1 MAIKVVQNVNRI
13 TANVSTATTSN
24 PIALKSG
31 YLRVSTGS
39 TSIYVETGAPS
50 ASGGNPIVT
59 INSFQICPFGNEVL
73 KERIAR
79 QKIAG
84 IATGTSTIVSFSEN
98 AGNPFLVGD
107 YVTIQNAQPAGI
119 NTEHKLVTEVFNDS
133 IVILHDSSS
142 IVGVIT
148 TTNANIARSV
158 KVSVLATSGSQDVS
172 ITEIVQ
178 LVTE

>member
-13 TANVSTATTSN
+13 TATAGAATTSN

-31 YLRVSTGS
+31 YLRISTGL
-39 TSIYVETGAPS
+39 TSIYVETGGDPVA
-50 ASGGNPIVT
+50 T
-59 INSFQICPFGNEVL
+59 INSFQISPYGNEVI

-79 QKIAG
+79 QKVAG
-84 IATGTSTIVSFSEN
+84 ITTGTTTVVSFDEN

-107 YVTIQNAQPAGI
+107 YVTIQNAQPVGI
-119 NTEHKLVTEVFNDS
+119 NTEHKLVTIVNNDS
-133 IVILHDSSS
+133 VTISYNSSS

-148 TTNANIARSV
+148 TTNASIARSV
-158 KVSVLATSGSQDVS
+158 KVSTLASDGTQNVS

>member
-1 MAIKVVQNVNRI
+1 MAIKVVQKVNRI

-31 YLRVSTGS
+31 YLRVSTGL
-39 TSIYVETGAPS
+39 TSVYVDTGGDPVA
-50 ASGGNPIVT
+50 T
-59 INSFQICPFGNEVL
+59 INSFQIGPYGNEVL

-84 IATGTSTIVSFSEN
+84 ITTGTTTIVSFSEN

-119 NTEHKLVTEVFNDS
+119 NTEHKLVTQVLNDS
-133 IVILHDSSS
+133 LTISHNSSS

-158 KVSVLATSGSQDVS
+158 KVSVLAASGTQDVS

>member
-13 TANVSTATTSN
+13 TATAGAATTSN

-31 YLRVSTGS
+31 YLRVSTGL
-39 TSIYVETGAPS
+39 TSVYVETGGVPVAT
-50 ASGGNPIVT
+50 V
-59 INSFQICPFGNEVL
+59 NSFQISPYGNEVL

-79 QKIAG
+79 QRIAG
-84 IATGTSTIVSFSEN
+84 ITTGTSTVISFDEN
-98 AGNPFLVGD
+98 ASNPFLLGD

-119 NTEHKLVTEVFNDS
+119 NTEHKLITAISDESVTIS
-133 IVILHDSSS
+133 HDSSS

-148 TTNANIARSV
+148 VTNANLARSV
-158 KVSVLATSGSQDVS
+158 KVSVLASESTQNVS

>member
-13 TANVSTATTSN
+13 TATAGAATTSN

-31 YLRVSTGS
+31 YLRVSTGL
-39 TSIYVETGAPS
+39 TSVYVEIGSEPVAT
-50 ASGGNPIVT
+50 T
-59 INSFQICPFGNEVL
+59 NSFNICPYGNEVL

-79 QKIAG
+79 QRIAG
-84 IATGTSTIVSFSEN
+84 ITTGTSTVITFDEN
-98 AGNPFLVGD
+98 ASNPFLLGD

-119 NTEHKLVTEVFNDS
+119 NTEHKLITAITDGSVTIS
-133 IVILHDSSS
+133 HDSSS

-148 TTNANIARSV
+148 VTNANLARSV
-158 KVSVLATSGSQDVS
+158 KVSAITSSGSENIS

>member
-24 PIALKSG
+24 PIALRSG
-31 YLRVSTGS
+31 YLRVSTGL
-39 TSIYVETGAPS
+39 TSIYVETGGDPVAT
-50 ASGGNPIVT
+50 V
-59 INSFQICPFGNEVL
+59 NSFQISPYGNEVL
-73 KERIAR
+73 KERLAR

-84 IATGTSTIVSFSEN
+84 ITTGTSTIVSFDDN

-107 YVTIQNAQPAGI
+107 YVTIQNAQPTGI
-119 NTEHKLVTEVFNDS
+119 NTEHKLVTSVSNDS
-133 IVILHDSSS
+133 VTISHNSSS

-148 TTNANIARSV
+148 TTNANLARSV
-158 KVSVLATSGSQDVS
+158 RVSVIAASASQDVS

>member
-1 MAIKVVQNVNRI
+1 MAIKVVQKVNRI

-31 YLRVSTGS
+31 YLRVSTGL
-39 TSIYVETGAPS
+39 TSVYIEIGSEPVAT
-50 ASGGNPIVT
+50 T
-59 INSFQICPFGNEVL
+59 NSFQISPYGNEVL

-84 IATGTSTIVSFSEN
+84 ITTGTTTIVSFSEN

-119 NTEHKLVTEVFNDS
+119 NTEHKLVTQVLNDS
-133 IVILHDSSS
+133 LTISHNSSS

-158 KVSVLATSGSQDVS
+158 KVSVLAASGTQDVS

>member
-1 MAIKVVQNVNRI
+1 MAIKVVQKVNRI
-13 TANVSTATTSN
+13 TANVSTDTTSN

-31 YLRVSTGS
+31 YLRVSTGL
-39 TSIYVETGAPS
+39 TSVYVEIDSEPVAT
-50 ASGGNPIVT
+50 V
-59 INSFQICPFGNEVL
+59 NSFQIGPYGNEVL

-84 IATGTSTIVSFSEN
+84 ITTGTTTIVSFSEN

-119 NTEHKLVTEVFNDS
+119 NTEHKLVTQVLNDS
-133 IVILHDSSS
+133 LTISHNSSS

-158 KVSVLATSGSQDVS
+158 KVSVLAASGTQDVS

>member
-13 TANVSTATTSN
+13 TATVSAATTSN

-31 YLRVSTGS
+31 YLRVSTGL
-39 TSIYVETGAPS
+39 TSVYVEIGSEPVAT
-50 ASGGNPIVT
+50 T
-59 INSFQICPFGNEVL
+59 NSFQISPYGNEVL

-84 IATGTSTIVSFSEN
+84 ITTGTSTIVSFSEN

-107 YVTIQNAQPAGI
+107 YVTIQNAEPAGI
-119 NTEHKLVTEVFNDS
+119 NTEHKLITQVFNDS
-133 IVILHDSSS
+133 VTILHNSSS
-142 IVGVIT
+142 ITGVIT

-158 KVSVLATSGSQDVS
+158 KVSALAASDTQNVS

>member
-13 TANVSTATTSN
+13 TATVGSAVTSN

-39 TSIYVETGAPS
+39 TSVYIETGETPVAT
-50 ASGGNPIVT
+50 V
-59 INSFQICPFGNEVL
+59 NSFNLGPFGNEVL

-79 QKIAG
+79 QRIVG
-84 IATGTSTIVSFSEN
+84 IATGTSTVVLFDNN

-107 YVTIQNAQPAGI
+107 YASIEGVTTAGI
-119 NTEHKLVTEVFNDS
+119 NTEHKEVTDVYNDS
-133 IVILHDSSS
+133 LVLDYDTSS
-142 IVGVIT
+142 VTGVIT
-148 TTNANIARSV
+148 ATNASIARSV
-158 KVSVLATSGSQDVS
+158 KVSVLSASGDQPVS

>member
-1 MAIKVVQNVNRI
+1 MAIKVVQKVNRI

-31 YLRVSTGS
+31 YLRVSTGL
-39 TSIYVETGAPS
+39 TSVYVEIDSEPVAT
-50 ASGGNPIVT
+50 T
-59 INSFQICPFGNEVL
+59 NSFQIGPYGNEVL

-84 IATGTSTIVSFSEN
+84 ITTGTSTIVSFSEN

-107 YVTIQNAQPAGI
+107 YVTIQNAEPAGI
-119 NTEHKLVTEVFNDS
+119 NTEHKLITQVFNDS
-133 IVILHDSSS
+133 VTISHDSSS

-158 KVSVLATSGSQDVS
+158 KVSVLAASGTQDVS

>member
-1 MAIKVVQNVNRI
+1 MAIKVVQKVNRI

-31 YLRVSTGS
+31 YLRVSTGL
-39 TSIYVETGAPS
+39 TSVYVEIDSEPAAT
-50 ASGGNPIVT
+50 V
-59 INSFQICPFGNEVL
+59 NSFQIGPYGNEVL

-84 IATGTSTIVSFSEN
+84 ITTGTTTIVSFSEN

-107 YVTIQNAQPAGI
+107 YVTIQNAEPAGI
-119 NTEHKLVTEVFNDS
+119 NTEHKLVTQVLNDS
-133 IVILHDSSS
+133 LTISHNSSS

-158 KVSVLATSGSQDVS
+158 KVSVLSASGTQDVS

>member
-1 MAIKVVQNVNRI
+1 MAIKVVQKVNRI

-39 TSIYVETGAPS
+39 TSIYVEIDSEPVA
-50 ASGGNPIVT
+50 N
-59 INSFQICPFGNEVL
+59 INSFQIGPFGNEVL

-84 IATGTSTIVSFSEN
+84 ITTGTTTTVSFSEN

-119 NTEHKLVTEVFNDS
+119 NTEHKLVTQVLNDS
-133 IVILHDSSS
+133 LTISHNSSS

-158 KVSVLATSGSQDVS
+158 KVSVLAADGPQNVS

>member
-1 MAIKVVQNVNRI
+1 MAIKVVQKVNRI

-31 YLRVSTGS
+31 YLRVSTGL
-39 TSIYVETGAPS
+39 TSVYVEIDSEPVAT
-50 ASGGNPIVT
+50 T
-59 INSFQICPFGNEVL
+59 NSFQIGPYGNEVL
-73 KERIAR
+73 KERLAR

-84 IATGTSTIVSFSEN
+84 ITTGTSTIVSFSEN

-107 YVTIQNAQPAGI
+107 YVTIQNAEPAGI
-119 NTEHKLVTEVFNDS
+119 NTEHKLVTQVLNDS
-133 IVILHDSSS
+133 LTISHNSSS

-158 KVSVLATSGSQDVS
+158 KVSVLAADGPQNVS

>member
-1 MAIKVVQNVNRI
+1 MAIKVVQKVNRI

-31 YLRVSTGS
+31 YLRVSTGL
-39 TSIYVETGAPS
+39 TSVYVEIDSEPVAT
-50 ASGGNPIVT
+50 T
-59 INSFQICPFGNEVL
+59 NSFQLTPYGNEVL

-84 IATGTSTIVSFSEN
+84 ITTGTTTTVSFSEN

-119 NTEHKLVTEVFNDS
+119 NTEHKLVTQVLNDS
-133 IVILHDSSS
+133 LTISHNSSS

-158 KVSVLATSGSQDVS
+158 KVSVLAASGTQDVS

>member
-1 MAIKVVQNVNRI
+1 MAIKVVQKVNRI

-31 YLRVSTGS
+31 YLRVSTGL
-39 TSIYVETGAPS
+39 TSVYVETGETPVAT
-50 ASGGNPIVT
+50 V
-59 INSFQICPFGNEVL
+59 NSFNLGPYANEVL

-79 QKIAG
+79 QRIVG
-84 IATGTSTIVSFSEN
+84 ITTGTSTIVSFSEN

-119 NTEHKLVTEVFNDS
+119 NTEHKLVTQVLNDS
-133 IVILHDSSS
+133 LTISHNSSS

-158 KVSVLATSGSQDVS
+158 KVSVLAASGTQDVS

>member
-1 MAIKVVQNVNRI
+1 MAIKVVQKVNRI

-31 YLRVSTGS
+31 YLRVSTGL
-39 TSIYVETGAPS
+39 TSVYVEIGSEPVAT
-50 ASGGNPIVT
+50 T
-59 INSFQICPFGNEVL
+59 NSFQIGPYGNEVL
-73 KERIAR
+73 KERLAR

-84 IATGTSTIVSFSEN
+84 ITTGTTTIVSFSEN

-119 NTEHKLVTEVFNDS
+119 NTEHKLVTQVLNDS
-133 IVILHDSSS
+133 LTISHNSSS

-158 KVSVLATSGSQDVS
+158 KVSVLAAETSQNVS

>member
-13 TANVSTATTSN
+13 TATAGAATTSN

-31 YLRVSTGS
+31 YLRVSTGL
-39 TSIYVETGAPS
+39 TSVYVEIGSEPLAT
-50 ASGGNPIVT
+50 T
-59 INSFQICPFGNEVL
+59 NSFQISPYGNEVL

-79 QKIAG
+79 QRIAG
-84 IATGTSTIVSFSEN
+84 ITTGTSTVILFDEN
-98 AGNPFLVGD
+98 ASNPFLLGD

-119 NTEHKLVTEVFNDS
+119 NTEHKVITAISNDS
-133 IVILHDSSS
+133 VTISHNSSS

-148 TTNANIARSV
+148 VTNANLARSV
-158 KVSVLATSGSQDVS
+158 KVSALAAESTQNVS

>member
-13 TANVSTATTSN
+13 TATVGSAVTSN

-31 YLRVSTGS
+31 YLRVSTGL
-39 TSIYVETGAPS
+39 TSVYVETGETP
-50 ASGGNPIVT
+50 VT
-59 INSFQICPFGNEVL
+59 VNSFHLGTYGNEVL

-79 QKIAG
+79 QRIVG
-84 IATGTSTIVSFSEN
+84 ITTGSSTVVLFDNN

-107 YVTIQNAQPAGI
+107 YASIEGVTTAGI
-119 NTEHKLVTEVFNDS
+119 NTEHKEVTAVYNDS
-133 IVILHDSSS
+133 LVLNHNTSS
-142 IVGVIT
+142 VTGVIT
-148 TTNANIARSV
+148 ATGASIARSV
-158 KVSVLATSGSQDVS
+158 KVSVLAASGSQDVS

>member
-1 MAIKVVQNVNRI
+1 MAIKVVQKVNRVI
-13 TANVSTATTSN
+13 ANVSTATTSN

-31 YLRVSTGS
+31 YLRVSTGL
-39 TSIYVETGAPS
+39 TSVYVEIDSEPVAT
-50 ASGGNPIVT
+50 T
-59 INSFQICPFGNEVL
+59 NSFQIGPYGNEVL

-84 IATGTSTIVSFSEN
+84 ITTGTSTIVSFSEN

-107 YVTIQNAQPAGI
+107 YVTIQNAEPSGI
-119 NTEHKLVTEVFNDS
+119 NTEHKLVTGITDGSVTISHN
-133 IVILHDSSS
+133 SSS

-148 TTNANIARSV
+148 TTNANLARSV
-158 KVSVLATSGSQDVS
+158 KVSVISASASQDVS

>member
-31 YLRVSTGS
+31 YLRVSTGL
-39 TSIYVETGAPS
+39 TSIYVEIGSDPVAT
-50 ASGGNPIVT
+50 T
-59 INSFQICPFGNEVL
+59 NSFQISPYGNEVL

-84 IATGTSTIVSFSEN
+84 ITTGTSTVILFDDN

-119 NTEHKLVTEVFNDS
+119 NTEHRLITATSNDS
-133 IVILHDSSS
+133 ITISSNSSS

-158 KVSVLATSGSQDVS
+158 KVSVLAASDTQNVS

>member
-1 MAIKVVQNVNRI
+1 MAIKIVQNVNRI

-31 YLRVSTGS
+31 YLRVSTGL
-39 TSIYVETGAPS
+39 TSVYVEIDSEPVAT
-50 ASGGNPIVT
+50 T
-59 INSFQICPFGNEVL
+59 NSFQIGPYGNEVL
-73 KERIAR
+73 KERLAR

-84 IATGTSTIVSFSEN
+84 ITTGTTTIVSFSEN

-119 NTEHKLVTEVFNDS
+119 NTEHKLVTQVLNDS
-133 IVILHDSSS
+133 LTISHNSSS

-158 KVSVLATSGSQDVS
+158 KVSVLAADGSQNVS

>member
-31 YLRVSTGS
+31 YLRVSTGL
-39 TSIYVETGAPS
+39 TSVYVEIDSEPVAT
-50 ASGGNPIVT
+50 T
-59 INSFQICPFGNEVL
+59 NSFQIGPYGNEVL
-73 KERIAR
+73 KERLAR

-84 IATGTSTIVSFSEN
+84 ITTGTSTIVSFSEN

-119 NTEHKLVTEVFNDS
+119 NTEHKLVTQVLNDS
-133 IVILHDSSS
+133 LTISHNSSS

-158 KVSVLATSGSQDVS
+158 KVSVLAASGTQDVS

>member
-13 TANVSTATTSN
+13 TATVGSAVTSN

-31 YLRVSTGS
+31 YLRVSTGL
-39 TSIYVETGAPS
+39 TSVYVETGGTPEAT
-50 ASGGNPIVT
+50 VD
-59 INSFQICPFGNEVL
+59 SFHLGTYGNEVL

-79 QKIAG
+79 QRIVG
-84 IATGTSTIVSFSEN
+84 ITTGASTVVLFDNN

-107 YVTIQNAQPAGI
+107 YASIEGVTTAGI
-119 NTEHKLVTEVFNDS
+119 NTEHKEVTAVYNDSLILDYDTSSVTEM
-133 IVILHDSSS
+133 
-142 IVGVIT
+142 IT
-148 TTNANIARSV
+148 TIGASIARSV
-158 KVSVLATSGSQDVS
+158 KVSVLAATGEQPVS

>member
-1 MAIKVVQNVNRI
+1 MAIKVVQKVNRI

-31 YLRVSTGS
+31 YLRVSTGL
-39 TSIYVETGAPS
+39 TSVYVEIDSEPVA
-50 ASGGNPIVT
+50 T
-59 INSFQICPFGNEVL
+59 INSFQIGPYGNEVL

-84 IATGTSTIVSFSEN
+84 ITTGTTTIVSFSEN

-119 NTEHKLVTEVFNDS
+119 NTEHKLVTQVLNDS
-133 IVILHDSSS
+133 LTISHNSSS

-158 KVSVLATSGSQDVS
+158 KVSVLAASGTQDVS

>member
-1 MAIKVVQNVNRI
+1 MAIKVVQKVNRI

-31 YLRVSTGS
+31 YLRVSTGL
-39 TSIYVETGAPS
+39 TSVYVEIGSEPVAT
-50 ASGGNPIVT
+50 T
-59 INSFQICPFGNEVL
+59 NSFQIGPYGNEVL
-73 KERIAR
+73 KERLAR

-84 IATGTSTIVSFSEN
+84 ITTGTSTIVSFSEN

-119 NTEHKLVTEVFNDS
+119 NTEHKLVTQVLNDS
-133 IVILHDSSS
+133 LTISHNSSS

-158 KVSVLATSGSQDVS
+158 KVSVLAADGPQNVS

>member
-1 MAIKVVQNVNRI
+1 MAIKVVQKVNRI
-13 TANVSTATTSN
+13 TANVGAATTSN

-31 YLRVSTGS
+31 YLRVSTGL
-39 TSIYVETGAPS
+39 TSVYVEIDSEPV
-50 ASGGNPIVT
+50 ASV
-59 INSFQICPFGNEVL
+59 NSFQLTPYGNEVL
-73 KERIAR
+73 KERLAR

-84 IATGTSTIVSFSEN
+84 ITTGTTTIVSFSEN

-119 NTEHKLVTEVFNDS
+119 NTEHKFVTQVFNDS
-133 IVILHDSSS
+133 IVILHNSSS
-142 IVGVIT
+142 ITGVIT

-158 KVSVLATSGSQDVS
+158 KVSVLSASGTQDVS

>member
-1 MAIKVVQNVNRI
+1 MAIKVVQKVNRI
-13 TANVSTATTSN
+13 TATAGAATTSN

-31 YLRVSTGS
+31 YLRVSTGL
-39 TSIYVETGAPS
+39 TSVYVEIDSEPVAT
-50 ASGGNPIVT
+50 V
-59 INSFQICPFGNEVL
+59 NSFQIGPYGNEVL
-73 KERIAR
+73 KERLAR

-84 IATGTSTIVSFSEN
+84 ITTGTSTIVSFSEN

-119 NTEHKLVTEVFNDS
+119 NTEHKLVTQVLNDS
-133 IVILHDSSS
+133 LTISHNSSS

-158 KVSVLATSGSQDVS
+158 KVSVIAADGSQNVS

>member
-1 MAIKVVQNVNRI
+1 MAIKVVQKVNRI

-31 YLRVSTGS
+31 YLRVSTGL
-39 TSIYVETGAPS
+39 TSVYVEIGSEPVAT
-50 ASGGNPIVT
+50 T
-59 INSFQICPFGNEVL
+59 NSFQIGPYGNEVL
-73 KERIAR
+73 KERLAR

-84 IATGTSTIVSFSEN
+84 ITTGTTTIVSFNEN

-119 NTEHKLVTEVFNDS
+119 NTEHKLVTQVLNDS
-133 IVILHDSSS
+133 LTISHNSSS

-158 KVSVLATSGSQDVS
+158 KVSVLAADGSQNVS